1 MPSLMR
7 LTERCYLPDV
17 NILIALTDPEHIGH
31 ASSIAWHRQ
40 IGAARLLLCPITESG
55 FVRLTTMPHVGGR
68 QMSEALVRLR
78 KIAALPN
85 CENLPLD
92 HSWLELIQ
100 PLAPRLHGYRQV
112 TDALLL
118 GLAIQNNA
126 ILVTLDR
133 GIKALAGEAYAA
145 NLLTLA

>member
-1 MPSLMR
+1 
-7 LTERCYLPDV
+7 LPDV

-31 ASSIAWHRQ
+31 ASSIAWHCK

-55 FVRLTTMPHVGGR
+55 FVRLSTIPNVGGR
-68 QMSEALVRLR
+68 QMSEALAQLR
-78 KIAALPN
+78 MIAALPN
-85 CENLPLD
+85 CENLPIE
-92 HSWLELIQ
+92 HPWLELIQ
-100 PLAPRLHGYRQV
+100 PLTPRLHGYRQV

-118 GLAIQNNA
+118 GLAIRNEA

-133 GIKALAGEAYAA
+133 RIQGLAGEGYAA